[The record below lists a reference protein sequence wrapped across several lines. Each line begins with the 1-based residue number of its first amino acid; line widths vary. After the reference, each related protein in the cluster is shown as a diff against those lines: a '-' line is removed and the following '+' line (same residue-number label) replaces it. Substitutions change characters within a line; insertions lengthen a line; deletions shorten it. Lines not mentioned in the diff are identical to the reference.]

1 MSDIATSRVV
11 TIKAIYPPPAGR
23 PRWSSEATMAAGLD
37 YLSWGW
43 REYGRHPIP
52 LARHDGWTYQAVVA
66 GTVRLR
72 LENAETTVRAG
83 TVVLIS
89 PECAYG
95 WSGRASDRCN
105 ILSWIWRDAPAIPT
119 LEGGG
124 QGWRAVSLSPA
135 AFRAMGQLHRET
147 RSEAT
152 LGGEFAAQALGTIRT
167 RMDILLARA
176 LMLEPGEGAR
186 FRLAWR
192 WLTDHPGE
200 LRPVRALSDHLQ
212 IAPSSLQRLF
222 EKNKGLSVREAALA
236 IRMQA
241 ARQALRNPALS
252 VKEVAL
258 RLGYAH
264 SGDFTRA
271 YKNFWGKAPSADR
284 KAGQD
289 RSLLRSETDFR

>member
-1 MSDIATSRVV
+1 MILLSARV

-23 PRWSSEATMAAGLD
+23 PRWSSAATIAAGLD

-66 GTVRLR
+66 GTVRLQ
-72 LENAETTVRAG
+72 LENAETSIRAG
-83 TVVLIS
+83 TTVLIS

-95 WSGRASDRCN
+95 WSGRASQRCK
-105 ILSWIWRDAPAIPT
+105 ILTWIWRDEPSLPG
-119 LEGGG
+119 LETDG
-124 QGWRAVSLSPA
+124 QGWSAIPLSPA
-135 AFRAMGQLHRET
+135 ALRALSHLHRET

-152 LGGEFAAQALGTIRT
+152 LGGDLAAQALGTIRT
-167 RMDILLARA
+167 RLDILLARA
-176 LMLEPGEGAR
+176 RVQEPAECAR

-200 LRPVRALSDHLQ
+200 LRPVRALSDYLQ

-222 EKNKGLSVREAALA
+222 EKHKGMPVREAALA

-241 ARQALRNPALS
+241 ARKTLQSPFIS

-271 YKNFWGKAPSADR
+271 YKSFWGKAPSADR
-284 KAGQD
+284 MSD
-289 RSLLRSETDFR
+289 

>member
-1 MSDIATSRVV
+1 V

-23 PRWSSEATMAAGLD
+23 PRWSSEATIAAGLD

-72 LENAETTVRAG
+72 LETAETSIRAG
-83 TVVLIS
+83 TMVLIS

-95 WSGRASDRCN
+95 WQGRASERCK
-105 ILSWIWRDAPAIPT
+105 ILTWIWRDAPAIPGLESGGKGWSAIFLSHEAHRT
-119 LEGGG
+119 L
-124 QGWRAVSLSPA
+124 
-135 AFRAMGQLHRET
+135 GQLHRET

-152 LGGEFAAQALGTIRT
+152 LGGELAAQALGTIRT

-176 LMLEPGEGAR
+176 LALETDGERSR
-186 FRLAWR
+186 FRSAWR
-192 WLTDHPGE
+192 WLVNHPGE
-200 LRPVRALSDHLQ
+200 LRPVRALADHLQ
-212 IAPSSLQRLF
+212 ISPSSLQRLF
-222 EKNKGLSVREAALA
+222 EKHKGISVREAALS

-241 ARQALRNPALS
+241 ARQALQNPALS
-252 VKEVAL
+252 VKEIAL
-258 RLGYAH
+258 LLGYAH

-271 YKNFWGKAPSADR
+271 YRSFWGQAPSANR
-284 KAGQD
+284 KAGQKAV
-289 RSLLRSETDFR
+289 LLRSATDFR

>member
-1 MSDIATSRVV
+1 M

-23 PRWSSEATMAAGLD
+23 PRWSSEATIAAGLD

-72 LENAETTVRAG
+72 LETGETSIRAG

-95 WSGRASDRCN
+95 WDGRASERCK
-105 ILSWIWRDAPAIPT
+105 ILSWIWHNAPVIPE
-119 LEGGG
+119 LESSRL
-124 QGWRAVSLSPA
+124 GWSVTSLSPA
-135 AFRAMGQLHRET
+135 AFHALGQLHRET

-152 LGGEFAAQALGTIRT
+152 LGGELAAKALGTIRA

-176 LMLEPGEGAR
+176 LALETDGEQAR

-192 WLTDHPGE
+192 WLSEHPGE
-200 LRPVRALSDHLQ
+200 LRPVRALCDYLQ
-212 IAPSSLQRLF
+212 ISPSSLQRLF
-222 EKNKGLSVREAALA
+222 ESHKGISVREAALA

-241 ARQALRNPALS
+241 ARQELQNPALS
-252 VKEVAL
+252 VKEIAL

-271 YKNFWGKAPSADR
+271 YRSFWRKAPSADR
-284 KAGQD
+284 KAV
-289 RSLLRSETDFR
+289 